1 MKKISVII
9 PVYGVEKYI
18 RKCLE
23 SVVNQTYKNLE
34 IIVVNDGTKDNSMEI
49 VKEYL
54 FDKRI
59 KIINKE
65 NGGISS
71 ARNAGLEIATGDYI
85 SFVDSDDWLEL
96 DLYKKLMVDLNDEDI
111 IIFNYKVIDNKNLKI
126 LKEKIFFN
134 HNRSLKT
141 KRNMGGEYLFD
152 IEPYV
157 WNKLFKRKFIEDNK
171 YKFIENIE
179 GEDSVWSYETYVFSE
194 KVTFKAEVGYNY
206 RTNRIGSLVY
216 NSEND
221 ISEKQQRRNKYS
233 DEKIK
238 NYFKE
243 FLEKNELEKEERI
256 FFILLLEEKNIKEKK
271 ILNYLNLKKE
281 IEEYIELQ
289 NSKKIFNNK
298 TKEKIIKQIKIFLRT
313 KKGKV
318 ININL
323 FDLFFW
329 KNKILDC
336 TTFKRV
342 ILSKIKYRNI

>member
-49 VKEYL
+49 FKEYL
-54 FDKRI
+54 EDKRI
-59 KIINKE
+59 VIINKE

-71 ARNAGLEIATGDYI
+71 ARNAGLKIATGDYI

-96 DLYKKLMVDLNDEDI
+96 DLYKKLMIDLNDEDI
-111 IIFNYKVIDNKNLKI
+111 IIFNYKVIDNKNLKV
-126 LKEKIFFN
+126 LKEKKFFN
-134 HNRSLKT
+134 YNRSLKT

-157 WNKLFKRKFIEDNK
+157 WNKLFKRKFIEDYK

-206 RTNRIGSLVY
+206 RINRIGSLVY

-243 FLEKNELEKEERI
+243 FLEKNELEKEERL
-256 FFILLLEEKNIKEKK
+256 FFILLLEEKNMKEKK

-281 IEEYIELQ
+281 IEEYIEFQ
-289 NSKKIFNNK
+289 NSEKIFNNK

-318 ININL
+318 VNINL